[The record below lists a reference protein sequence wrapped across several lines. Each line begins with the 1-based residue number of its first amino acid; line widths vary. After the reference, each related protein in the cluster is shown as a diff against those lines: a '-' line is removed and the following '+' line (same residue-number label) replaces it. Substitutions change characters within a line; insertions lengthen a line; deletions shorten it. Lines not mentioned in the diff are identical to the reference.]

1 MWMDRACKH
10 HPSCKFEVAK
20 QNYGGKKTDKMINQ
34 HTNIC
39 GLWITVASVITI
51 VIVISFFYLCSRRIF
66 FYVIKAQILCK
77 PSQLDDHMFYPLL
90 ICLILKNNLNAIF
103 FLIDE
108 VIFLVLAREYLRT
121 HISQVQEEGTE
132 IQLGTIL
139 YSEEPKND
147 VFTHSS
153 PSTCSP

>member
-1 MWMDRACKH
+1 
-10 HPSCKFEVAK
+10 
-20 QNYGGKKTDKMINQ
+20 
-34 HTNIC
+34 
-39 GLWITVASVITI
+39 
-51 VIVISFFYLCSRRIF
+51 
-66 FYVIKAQILCK
+66 
-77 PSQLDDHMFYPLL
+77 MFYPLL
-90 ICLILKNNLNAIF
+90 FLFDFLKQFRGQF

-147 VFTHSS
+147 VFAQSS
-153 PSTCSP
+153 PSTGSP